1 MKFSISIFFIIMIA
15 FEALIIEIIAKIYLH
30 KKIYNSIQS
39 KKVERNHSFNLVAV
53 IINHNILK

>member
-1 MKFSISIFFIIMIA
+1 MFFIIMIA
-15 FEALIIEIIAKIYLH
+15 FEALIIEIIAKNYLH
-30 KKIYNSIQS
+30 KKIYNFISS